1 MVSVVVIG
9 ELITSVILIGH
20 RPILT
25 ERGSDA
31 ACNVQTKGLCAKGDD
46 AVAHRACVIASLIA
60 HIKACHGTE
69 RCMWMTTNGPHAR
82 EVMGSPDNRLGR
94 GVKVVLGH

>member
-20 RPILT
+20 RPIST

-31 ACNVQTKGLCAKGDD
+31 ACKGLCAKGDD
-46 AVAHRACVIASLIA
+46 AVHTEHVSSL
-60 HIKACHGTE
+60 
-69 RCMWMTTNGPHAR
+69 R
-82 EVMGSPDNRLGR
+82 S
-94 GVKVVLGH
+94 